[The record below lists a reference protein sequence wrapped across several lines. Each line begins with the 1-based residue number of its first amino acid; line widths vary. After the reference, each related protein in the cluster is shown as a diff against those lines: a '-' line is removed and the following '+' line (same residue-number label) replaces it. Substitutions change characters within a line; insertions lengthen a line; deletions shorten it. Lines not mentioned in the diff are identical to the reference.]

1 MNHAPGPATSIR
13 TVLLLVGGLVVGM
26 ILLVSS
32 LVGGGGGEDGSGTST
47 EPACRTEFFDS
58 GSISTCDGELL
69 YTDDNGNDLS
79 SGG

>member
-1 MNHAPGPATSIR
+1 MYHAPGPTTSVR
-13 TVLLLVGGLVVGM
+13 TILLLVGGLVVGM

-32 LVGGGGGEDGSGTST
+32 LIGGEGGGDEGGTST
-47 EPACRTEFFDS
+47 EPVCRTEFFDS

-79 SGG
+79 TGG

>member
-1 MNHAPGPATSIR
+1 MYHAPGPTTSIR
-13 TVLLLVGGLVVGM
+13 TILLIVGGLVVGM

-32 LVGGGGGEDGSGTST
+32 LTGGGGDGSGTST
-47 EPACRTEFFDS
+47 EPVCRTEFFDS

>member
-1 MNHAPGPATSIR
+1 MYHAPGPTTGIR
-13 TVLLLVGGLVVGM
+13 TILLLVGGLVVGM

-32 LVGGGGGEDGSGTST
+32 LIGGGGDGSGAAT
-47 EPACRTEFFDS
+47 EPVCRTEFFDS

>member
-1 MNHAPGPATSIR
+1 MYHAPGPTTSIR
-13 TVLLLVGGLVVGM
+13 TILLLVGGLVVGM

-32 LVGGGGGEDGSGTST
+32 LIGGGEDGSSTST
-47 EPACRTEFFDS
+47 EPVCRTEFFDS

-79 SGG
+79 SDG

>member
-1 MNHAPGPATSIR
+1 MYHAPGPTTSIR
-13 TVLLLVGGLVVGM
+13 TILLLVGGLVVGM

-32 LVGGGGGEDGSGTST
+32 LIGGGGDGSSTST
-47 EPACRTEFFDS
+47 EPVCRTEFFDS

-79 SGG
+79 SDG